1 MNLIYMARP
10 IYGGWVTFTA
20 HMSIK
25 NNYNIYKIGN
35 KTEKKKR
42 KYGYGVEYQNL
53 KIEDI
58 LSLKDIMITAID
70 KQYYQYLHLFPPKT
84 KLVIH
89 DPTELKTGKKINP
102 LIDNKL
108 LNKFDVFVIR
118 KSVQEYI
125 KKEYNI
131 DTTLI
136 NHPFYQYPRSDAPSI
151 YNYAVSISRIDF
163 DKNTDI
169 ILKANKLLP
178 DELKITIYGAEN
190 RLYVFHKLKDLEFE
204 KYWKGKY
211 EKTLPMLYNGNQILK
226 SPSFMIDLSVIA
238 NDGGGTQYTFLEA
251 IYNDCVLILHKDWI
265 EKDNLFID
273 KYNCF
278 GISNENELKDILET
292 AYDPKYLETIRL
304 NAKKILSNH

>member
-25 NNYNIYKIGN
+25 NKYEVYRIGN
-35 KTEKKKR
+35 NTEKKKR
-42 KYGYGVEYQNL
+42 KYGYGVEYRNL
-53 KIEDI
+53 IIEDI
-58 LSLKDIMITAID
+58 LNLKDIMITAID
-70 KQYYQYLHLFPPKT
+70 KQYYQYLHLFPPRT

-89 DPTELKTGKKINP
+89 DPTELRTGKKKNP

-108 LNKFDVFVIR
+108 LYNFDIYVIR
-118 KSVQEYI
+118 KSVRDYI
-125 KKEYNI
+125 KREYNI

-136 NHPFYQYPRSDAPSI
+136 NHPFYQYPRTDKESI
-151 YNYAVSISRIDF
+151 NEYAVSISRIDF

-178 DELKITIYGAEN
+178 EDKKITIYGAEN
-190 RLYVFHKLKDLEFE
+190 RLYVFHKLKELDFA
-204 KYWKGKY
+204 KYWRGKY
-211 EKTLPMLYNGNQILK
+211 EKTLPMLYDGKQILK
-226 SPSFMIDLSVIA
+226 APKYMIDLSVIA

-251 IYNDCVLILHKDWI
+251 IYNDCVLILHNDWI
-265 EKDNLFID
+265 KKDNIFID

-278 GISNENELKDILET
+278 VIRDENELKDILDTE
-292 AYDPKYLETIRL
+292 YDLEYLEKIRK
-304 NAKKILSNH
+304 NAKKILINH

>member
-25 NNYNIYKIGN
+25 NNYNVYKIGN
-35 KTEKKKR
+35 KTEKKTR

-53 KIEDI
+53 NIEDI
-58 LSLKDIMITAID
+58 LNLKDKMITAID

-89 DPTELKTGKKINP
+89 DPTELKTGKKRNP
-102 LIDNKL
+102 LIEDNL
-108 LNKFDVFVIR
+108 LNKFDIYVIR
-118 KSVQEYI
+118 KSVKEYI

-136 NHPFYQYPRSDAPSI
+136 NHPFYQYPISEAPNI
-151 YNYAVSISRIDF
+151 NNYAVSISRIDF

-178 DELKITIYGAEN
+178 EDKKITIYGAEN
-190 RLYVFHKLKDLEFE
+190 RLYVFHKLKELDFE
-204 KYWKGKY
+204 RYWRGKY
-211 EKTLPMLYNGNQILK
+211 EKTLPMLYDGKQILK
-226 SPSFMIDLSVIA
+226 TPLFMIDLSVIA

-251 IYNDCVLILHKDWI
+251 IYNECVLILHNDWI
-265 EKDNLFID
+265 KKDKIFVD

-278 GISNENELKDILET
+278 GVSNDIELKDILNRE
-292 AYDPKYLETIRL
+292 YNIGYLEKIRK
-304 NAKKILSNH
+304 NARKILNSH

>member
-25 NNYNIYKIGN
+25 NNYNVYKIGN

-53 KIEDI
+53 NIEDI
-58 LSLKDIMITAID
+58 LNLKDKMITAID

-89 DPTELKTGKKINP
+89 DPTELKTGKKRNP
-102 LIDNKL
+102 LIEDKL
-108 LNKFDVFVIR
+108 LSKFDIYVIR
-118 KSVQEYI
+118 KSVKEYI
-125 KKEYNI
+125 KREYNI

-136 NHPFYQYPRSDAPSI
+136 NHPFYQYQLSESPSI
-151 YNYAVSISRIDF
+151 NEYAVSISRIDF
-163 DKNTDI
+163 DKNTDV

-178 DELKITIYGAEN
+178 EDKKITIYGAEN
-190 RLYVFHKLKDLEFE
+190 RLYVFHKLKELDFE
-204 KYWKGKY
+204 RYWRGKY
-211 EKTLPMLYNGNQILK
+211 EKTLPMLYDGKQILK
-226 SPSFMIDLSVIA
+226 APLFMIDLSVIA

-251 IYNDCVLILHKDWI
+251 IYNDCVLILHNDWI
-265 EKDNLFID
+265 KKDKLFVD

-278 GISNENELKDILET
+278 GVSNEMELKDILIRE
-292 AYDPKYLETIRL
+292 YDIEYLEKIRK
-304 NAKKILSNH
+304 NARKILINH

>member
-1 MNLIYMARP
+1 MARP

-25 NNYNIYKIGN
+25 NNYNVYKIGN
-35 KTEKKKR
+35 KTEKKTR

-53 KIEDI
+53 NIEDI
-58 LSLKDIMITAID
+58 LKLKDKMITAID

-89 DPTELKTGKKINP
+89 DPTELKTGKKRNP
-102 LIDNKL
+102 LIEDKL
-108 LNKFDVFVIR
+108 LSKFDIYVIR
-118 KSVQEYI
+118 KSVKEYI

-136 NHPFYQYPRSDAPSI
+136 NHPFYQYPISEAPSI
-151 YNYAVSISRIDF
+151 NNYAVSISRIDF

-169 ILKANKLLP
+169 ILRANKLLP
-178 DELKITIYGAEN
+178 EDKKVTIYGAEN
-190 RLYVFHKLKDLEFE
+190 RLYVFHKLKELDFE
-204 KYWKGKY
+204 RYWRGKY
-211 EKTLPMLYNGNQILK
+211 DKTLPMLYDGKQILK
-226 SPSFMIDLSVIA
+226 TPLFMIDLSVIA

-251 IYNDCVLILHKDWI
+251 IYNDCVLILHNDWI
-265 EKDNLFID
+265 KKDKLFVD

-278 GISNENELKDILET
+278 GVSNEMELKDILLRE
-292 AYDPKYLETIRL
+292 YDIEYLEKIRK
-304 NAKKILSNH
+304 NAKKILINH